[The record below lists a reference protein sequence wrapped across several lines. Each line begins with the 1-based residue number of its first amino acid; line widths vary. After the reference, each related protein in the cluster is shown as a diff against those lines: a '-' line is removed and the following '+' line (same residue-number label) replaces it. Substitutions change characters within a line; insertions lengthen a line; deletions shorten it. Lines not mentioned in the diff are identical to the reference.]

1 MGVPLK
7 KWFRRC
13 ARPFRRLWF
22 QCQIKI
28 FGRAQF
34 VDWTFEAVQATSGA
48 FVTYHDRPVMA
59 AAVGAER
66 GGTRDLESLAL
77 VIQGPI
83 VNDAGF
89 TLETLKIY
97 QRNFKGARI
106 ILSTWEDQAAVFV
119 KQCEDMGITVLQNAK
134 PEYRGMYNINLQ
146 IVSTLNGVRLAKAC
160 GAEHV
165 LKMRTDQR
173 IYGPN
178 AADTLYAIIGTF
190 PVSGRYPKQKK
201 RIVGC
206 SLNTFKYRL
215 YGLSDMLLFGCSD
228 DMLTY
233 WDVALDER
241 RFSDDDIRQAGT
253 SLRAEA
259 EWRVCEVYL
268 ATEFLKRVGRE
279 LQWSLEDS
287 WNAFRDH
294 FCIVDREH
302 LDLYWPKYTSRE
314 YRSLSYGKNQS
325 CQELSFGEWLHL
337 YAQSESVRAPEYIL
351 DLPFR

>member
-7 KWFRRC
+7 NLFRRC
-13 ARPFRRLWF
+13 LRAFERLWF
-22 QCQIKI
+22 QCQVKI
-28 FGRAQF
+28 LGRALF
-34 VDWTFEAVQATSGA
+34 LECTFEAVKATSGA
-48 FVTYHDRPVMA
+48 FFTYHDRPVMA

-83 VNDAGF
+83 VNDDDF

-97 QRNFKGARI
+97 QRTFKGARI
-106 ILSTWEDQAAVFV
+106 ILSTWEDEAAVAV
-119 KQCEDMGITVLQNAK
+119 EQCEDMGITVLQNAK
-134 PEYRGMYNINLQ
+134 PEYRGESNINLQ
-146 IVSTLNGVRLAKAC
+146 IVSALNGVRLAKAC

-165 LKMRTDQR
+165 LKLRTDQR

-178 AADTLYAIIGTF
+178 AADTFYAIIDTF
-190 PVSGRYPKQKK
+190 PVNGGWPKQKK

-206 SLNTFKYRL
+206 NLNTFKYRM

-241 RFSDDDIRQAGT
+241 RFGVDDRRRAGA

-259 EWRVCEVYL
+259 ERRVCEVYL

-279 LQWSLEDS
+279 LQWSLKDS

-302 LDLYWPKYTSRE
+302 LDLYWPKYSSRE
-314 YRSLSYGKNQS
+314 HRWLSYGKDQR

-337 YAQSESVRAPEYIL
+337 YARGESVRAPESIL
-351 DLPFR
+351 D